1 MLMLRAVS
9 LVLLVAVILSVTVQ
23 AQRPGAA
30 FQGHA
35 PGLRN
40 HSGFPG
46 QHSLSGAPSHHRSGV
61 VGNRFHAPDAG
72 LFLPYS
78 VTQYDPFWYEES
90 DPEQTDEPASPVVID
105 QGNKRQ
111 LRMPEMPVPK
121 SQIIEIPRPASST
134 AAKTLQPTIFILND
148 GERFETRQFLLTAWD
163 LCLKIRGYHRTI
175 PLLLLNRDATIAAN
189 RERGI
194 DLHIPADLN
203 EISLSF

>member
-1 MLMLRAVS
+1 MPWAVS
-9 LVLLVAVILSVTVQ
+9 LVLLVAMILSVAAQ

-30 FQGHA
+30 FQGHT

-40 HSGFPG
+40 HSGLPG

-61 VGNRFHAPDAG
+61 VANRFHAPDLG

-90 DPEQTDEPASPVVID
+90 DPEEADEPASPVVID

-111 LRMPEMPVPK
+111 LRTPEMRVPK
-121 SQIIEIPRPASST
+121 SQIIEIPRPGSST
-134 AAKTLQPTIFILND
+134 AAKTLPPTIFILND
-148 GERFETRQFLLTAWD
+148 GERFETSQFLLTARD
-163 LCLKIRGYHRTI
+163 LRLKVGGYHRTI
-175 PLLLLNRDATIAAN
+175 PVLLLNRDATIAAN

-194 DLHIPADLN
+194 DFHIPTDVN

>member
-1 MLMLRAVS
+1 MPWAVS
-9 LVLLVAVILSVTVQ
+9 LVLLVAMILSVAAQ

-30 FQGHA
+30 FQGHT

-40 HSGFPG
+40 HSGLPG

-61 VGNRFHAPDAG
+61 VANRFHTPDRS

-78 VTQYDPFWYEES
+78 VTQYDPFWYEQS
-90 DPEQTDEPASPVVID
+90 APEEADDPASPVVID
-105 QGNKRQ
+105 QGDKQQ
-111 LRMPEMPVPK
+111 LRMRETPVPK

-134 AAKTLQPTIFILND
+134 AAKTLTATIFILKD
-148 GERFETRQFLLTAWD
+148 GERFETLQFLLTARD
-163 LCLKIRGYHRTI
+163 LCLNVDGHHRTI
-175 PLLLLNRDATIAAN
+175 PLLLLNRDATIAVN

-194 DLHIPADLN
+194 DFRIPTDLN